1 MKLVGFGN
9 IFAGRGAR
17 GGPIVATTVRRRPD
31 LILKSEPGKGSFKNC
46 VKVLS
51 VFCCSG
57 LDSSAVFYYQ
67 RFIVLFGKLQC
78 RKCVS
83 DKAPKAAKP
92 HRGLD
97 DATSALKR
105 TIFSR
110 AVQFCVFFFFFFRRP
125 RKCVCTTF
133 DDATTTAGKRSVLR
147 QAGCREG
154 PWGSCGAVS
163 GKRAYQRTSQG
174 PVLTTT
180 GRLSSKDGDK
190 NGVGRAPVFPSPF
203 SIWFVRLYNR
213 SCALSTVSF
222 LSVFEFFLPSERR
235 EGFPRKKDKMDG
247 KTMRIDVAFPLRAEA
262 N

>member
-1 MKLVGFGN
+1 MLARHRRGNVKLVGFGN

-110 AVQFCVFFFFFFRRP
+110 AVQFCVFFFSGDHANACAQLSTTRRP
-125 RKCVCTTF
+125 QLANDRFFVKR
-133 DDATTTAGKRSVLR
+133 DAAKDLG
-147 QAGCREG
+147 GH
-154 PWGSCGAVS
+154 AVPSAERGHIS
-163 GKRAYQRTSQG
+163 GRHRGQY
-174 PVLTTT
+174 
-180 GRLSSKDGDK
+180 
-190 NGVGRAPVFPSPF
+190 
-203 SIWFVRLYNR
+203 
-213 SCALSTVSF
+213 
-222 LSVFEFFLPSERR
+222 
-235 EGFPRKKDKMDG
+235 
-247 KTMRIDVAFPLRAEA
+247 
-262 N
+262 

>member
-1 MKLVGFGN
+1 MPKVRLRQGSQ
-9 IFAGRGAR
+9 GRKTSSR
-17 GGPIVATTVRRRPD
+17 FRRRHV
-31 LILKSEPGKGSFKNC
+31 S
-46 VKVLS
+46 VKTHN
-51 VFCCSG
+51 F
-57 LDSSAVFYYQ
+57 
-67 RFIVLFGKLQC
+67 
-78 RKCVS
+78 
-83 DKAPKAAKP
+83 
-92 HRGLD
+92 
-97 DATSALKR
+97 
-105 TIFSR
+105 FSR
-110 AVQFCVFFFFFFRRP
+110 CAILCFFFFFRRP

-203 SIWFVRLYNR
+203 SIWFVRLYNCA
-213 SCALSTVSF
+213 CALLTVSF

-235 EGFPRKKDKMDG
+235 EDFPQKKDKMDR